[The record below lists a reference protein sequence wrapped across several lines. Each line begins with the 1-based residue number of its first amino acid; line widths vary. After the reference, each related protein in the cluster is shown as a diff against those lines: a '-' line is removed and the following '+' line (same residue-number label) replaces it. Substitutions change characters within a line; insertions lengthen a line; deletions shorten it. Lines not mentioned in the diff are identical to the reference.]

1 MCENGAPTAPA
12 RPVTP
17 SMAAVLKSP
26 RSPDGRDCIPWLS
39 CYGQKT
45 QQTEW
50 VWEATVKVA
59 DLDEDLIKQ
68 LTAAAILNLNN
79 A

>member
-1 MCENGAPTAPA
+1 MVGINTDFGY
-12 RPVTP
+12 
-17 SMAAVLKSP
+17 
-26 RSPDGRDCIPWLS
+26 GRDTIPWLR
-39 CYGQKT
+39 CYGT
-45 QQTEW
+45 NPQQTEW

-68 LTAAAILNLNN
+68 LTEAAIFNLNN